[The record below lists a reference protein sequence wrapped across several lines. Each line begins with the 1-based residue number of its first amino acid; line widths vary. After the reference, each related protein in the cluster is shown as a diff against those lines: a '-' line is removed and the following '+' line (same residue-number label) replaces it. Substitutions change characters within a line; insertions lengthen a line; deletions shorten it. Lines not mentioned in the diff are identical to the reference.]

1 MSSHSSRPGRRPS
14 TGPAPLLVQHGAAV
28 LVIGPLLPQ
37 TERPLQ
43 ADVRA
48 LERFAALMASHSWP
62 AHVSALAFD
71 RIYAHERFSF
81 AKEHGDPE
89 LVALAGRL
97 LDCHRRSVRRRAT
110 RD

>member
-1 MSSHSSRPGRRPS
+1 M
-14 TGPAPLLVQHGAAV
+14 
-28 LVIGPLLPQ
+28 LVIGPLLPH

-48 LERFAALMASHSWP
+48 LERFAALMACHGWV
-62 AHVSALAFD
+62 AHVSAMAFD
-71 RIYAHERFSF
+71 RIYAHERLSF
-81 AKEHGDPE
+81 AKTHGDPE

-97 LDCHRRSVRRRAT
+97 LDCHARGIRRRAT